1 MIHRRWLSVAV
12 GAVSLAG
19 VPGIAQDRASG
30 AGALEEIVVTAR
42 KREESLQDIPL
53 VVNAVTAEQIERSTL
68 QGLGDLSLR
77 TPGLNYEGY
86 VSAGLSGGLVLRG
99 LTNTQLTNRTQN
111 VAVFYDGIYLPNQ
124 AMFDLGLVDIERVE
138 VLKGPQS
145 ALYGRNAFAGAVNYI
160 SRRPSNEWQADAAVT
175 TGSDDRLDYSAF
187 VSGPLTEGRAMFKLA
202 YAHSEFDGT
211 IGNNHPNAAA
221 GVSPGNRGK
230 LGGYDTEV
238 YSVGLTLLPIDRLEI
253 DLGYFR
259 TDIVREPAGSYALQ
273 GAASNLFGLTNFND
287 LNCLPRSIAPGVT
300 RNTAWCGELPYER
313 PQAAGDTRL
322 PGIVVDPRQLGLNG
336 SSAIRTATARYDIT
350 EQVEL
355 FYEFGRADY
364 SGIGGG
370 PSDRDPVK
378 GSNVQ
383 FLVGSPVPVFRN
395 VVDSRP
401 NGNLQANSHELR
413 LQSAASDR
421 LSWLAGAYD
430 SEVSEYTTGISL
442 YVQPLGTASLAA
454 DLRGSNLS
462 ASRFEDRIRAVYGSI
477 DYRVTDAFVVAV
489 EARRNDEDKKIFRL
503 TSSTGAPVVNTPAS
517 PQNTFQARNFTGTTW
532 RGTVSWQPRESLLAY
547 VSAAKGEKAGGFN
560 NARNPDL
567 QGSFNPET
575 NITWELGVKSEW
587 LDGRLRLNGAVYAI
601 DWSDIQGA
609 APQRGP
615 GIVPTDPNVI
625 ENRGGAESTGLE
637 LELGYAFTDSFG
649 ATLAASFNDPRYTN
663 ATFLAST
670 VSCDGSLCT
679 NGAIVNGAGNN
690 NIDGNSLERQSK
702 TSASLLLSY
711 SGERAG
717 FGVYSN
723 LDFNYQSKQY
733 LEALNLGTTGSR
745 MLANAKLGVTRGPW
759 DVSLWSKNLFDEKY
773 VANSF
778 VIFFANSYV
787 VGLGEG
793 RQIGLTARYKL

>member
-1 MIHRRWLSVAV
+1 
-12 GAVSLAG
+12 
-19 VPGIAQDRASG
+19 
-30 AGALEEIVVTAR
+30 
-42 KREESLQDIPL
+42 
-53 VVNAVTAEQIERSTL
+53 
-68 QGLGDLSLR
+68 
-77 TPGLNYEGY
+77 
-86 VSAGLSGGLVLRG
+86 
-99 LTNTQLTNRTQN
+99 
-111 VAVFYDGIYLPNQ
+111 
-124 AMFDLGLVDIERVE
+124 
-138 VLKGPQS
+138 
-145 ALYGRNAFAGAVNYI
+145 
-160 SRRPSNEWQADAAVT
+160 
-175 TGSDDRLDYSAF
+175 
-187 VSGPLTEGRAMFKLA
+187 
-202 YAHSEFDGT
+202 
-211 IGNNHPNAAA
+211 
-221 GVSPGNRGK
+221 
-230 LGGYDTEV
+230 
-238 YSVGLTLLPIDRLEI
+238 
-253 DLGYFR
+253 
-259 TDIVREPAGSYALQ
+259 
-273 GAASNLFGLTNFND
+273 
-287 LNCLPRSIAPGVT
+287 
-300 RNTAWCGELPYER
+300 
-313 PQAAGDTRL
+313 
-322 PGIVVDPRQLGLNG
+322 
-336 SSAIRTATARYDIT
+336 
-350 EQVEL
+350 
-355 FYEFGRADY
+355 
-364 SGIGGG
+364 
-370 PSDRDPVK
+370 
-378 GSNVQ
+378 
-383 FLVGSPVPVFRN
+383 
-395 VVDSRP
+395 
-401 NGNLQANSHELR
+401 
-413 LQSAASDR
+413 
-421 LSWLAGAYD
+421 
-430 SEVSEYTTGISL
+430 
-442 YVQPLGTASLAA
+442 
-454 DLRGSNLS
+454 
-462 ASRFEDRIRAVYGSI
+462 
-477 DYRVTDAFVVAV
+477 
-489 EARRNDEDKKIFRL
+489 
-503 TSSTGAPVVNTPAS
+503 VNTPAS

-759 DVSLWSKNLFDEKY
+759 DVSLWSKSLFDEKY
-773 VANSF
+773 VAKSFSLPTPMSSGLEKDDRSDSPRATNS
-778 VIFFANSYV
+778 SYF
-787 VGLGEG
+787 GTRGIHGYQQTRSFCRARLAG
-793 RQIGLTARYKL
+793 RLRWRASGCRSRVCRETDGRIAAPH

>member
-1 MIHRRWLSVAV
+1 
-12 GAVSLAG
+12 
-19 VPGIAQDRASG
+19 
-30 AGALEEIVVTAR
+30 
-42 KREESLQDIPL
+42 
-53 VVNAVTAEQIERSTL
+53 
-68 QGLGDLSLR
+68 
-77 TPGLNYEGY
+77 
-86 VSAGLSGGLVLRG
+86 
-99 LTNTQLTNRTQN
+99 
-111 VAVFYDGIYLPNQ
+111 
-124 AMFDLGLVDIERVE
+124 
-138 VLKGPQS
+138 
-145 ALYGRNAFAGAVNYI
+145 
-160 SRRPSNEWQADAAVT
+160 
-175 TGSDDRLDYSAF
+175 
-187 VSGPLTEGRAMFKLA
+187 MFKLA

-421 LSWLAGAYD
+421 LSWLAGAYY